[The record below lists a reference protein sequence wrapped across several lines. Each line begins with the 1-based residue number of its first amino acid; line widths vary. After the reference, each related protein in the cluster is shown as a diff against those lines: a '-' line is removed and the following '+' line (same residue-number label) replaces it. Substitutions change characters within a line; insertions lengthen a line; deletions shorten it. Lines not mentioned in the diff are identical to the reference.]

1 MVAQILY
8 DYFLRITQV
17 EICLTS
23 NIKSLSVSSLDVHH
37 FGMHSNHNFISQ
49 YFCSVK
55 FFKLHY
61 FMEKLANN
69 VNSFFVSVC
78 AVDLYNS
85 EHPLILC
92 TDDSGVF
99 STSVSGEYILA
110 STKFGTSIFYLK
122 IDSFGINILVTIF
135 PTISKIWD
143 RKKCSNLQAGQL
155 TSFLLTKELKR
166 NWRRYLYQLLKSW
179 TYNYNCFQFQISH
192 H

>member
-1 MVAQILY
+1 
-8 DYFLRITQV
+8 
-17 EICLTS
+17 
-23 NIKSLSVSSLDVHH
+23 
-37 FGMHSNHNFISQ
+37 
-49 YFCSVK
+49 
-55 FFKLHY
+55 
-61 FMEKLANN
+61 MEKLANS
-69 VNSFFVSVC
+69 VHSFFVSVC

-110 STKFGTSIFYLK
+110 STKFGTSIFYIK
-122 IDSFGINILVTIF
+122 IDSFSINILVTIF

-179 TYNYNCFQFQISH
+179 TYNYNCFQFQIAFTGCYITLYIYIIYHFSSSDYLEDGKKYH
-192 H
+192 CRIWILSI

>member
-1 MVAQILY
+1 
-8 DYFLRITQV
+8 
-17 EICLTS
+17 
-23 NIKSLSVSSLDVHH
+23 
-37 FGMHSNHNFISQ
+37 MHSNHNFISQ

-55 FFKLHY
+55 FFELHY
-61 FMEKLANN
+61 FMEKLANS
-69 VNSFFVSVC
+69 VHSFFVSVC

-110 STKFGTSIFYLK
+110 STKFGTSIFYIK
-122 IDSFGINILVTIF
+122 IDSFSINILVTIF

-179 TYNYNCFQFQISH
+179 TYNYNCFQFQIAFTGCYITLYIYIIYHFSSSDYLEDGKKYH
-192 H
+192 CRIWILSI